1 MSEASEKR
9 RFITAVVGP
18 TASGKSRLAMRIAE
32 KYGGTIICCDS
43 MQIYKGMDIGTA
55 KPTPEERRAIP
66 HRMFDI
72 VSPGE
77 SYSCA
82 EYARDAAAAIDEV
95 FSEGRLPV
103 LCGGTGLYLDSL
115 LTPRSYSGTSGRT
128 AVRDEL
134 ETIAARPG
142 GKEILHSMLEEADPE
157 SAAAIHPNNVRRV
170 IRAIEIFRESG
181 VPQSELDRR
190 SRDSAPPSRCRAAV
204 IGLRYPDRSVLRARI
219 ARRVDIML
227 ADGLED
233 EVRRLDA
240 EGVFEKLPDGTPS
253 TAAQAIGYKEML
265 AAVRA
270 GAPLSDARE
279 AIITATCRYA
289 KRQMTWFGS
298 KSYVR
303 WIDIYDDNCDPFSEA
318 VGIIENAKSK

>member
-43 MQIYKGMDIGTA
+43 MQIYRGMDIGTA
-55 KPTPEERRAIP
+55 KPTHEDRRAIP

-82 EYARDAAAAIDEV
+82 DYARDAASAINEV
-95 FSEGRLPV
+95 VSEGRLPV

-115 LTPRSYSGTSGRT
+115 MTPRSYSGTSGRT
-128 AVRDEL
+128 AIRDEL

-142 GKEILHSMLEEADPE
+142 GKEILHSMLEEADSE

-181 VPQSELDRR
+181 VPKSELDRR
-190 SRDSAPPSRCRAAV
+190 SRDNAAPSHYRAAV

-240 EGVFEKLPDGTPS
+240 EGVF
-253 TAAQAIGYKEML
+253 
-265 AAVRA
+265 
-270 GAPLSDARE
+270 
-279 AIITATCRYA
+279 
-289 KRQMTWFGS
+289 
-298 KSYVR
+298 
-303 WIDIYDDNCDPFSEA
+303 
-318 VGIIENAKSK
+318 